1 MSRTTAFD
9 VSAHGAERA
18 EKEALRLLPLC
29 QESSETV
36 SSCGDAEEV
45 SLLKVALIYHLLVGP
60 KRVVVAYLECLLEEL
75 DLRLRP

>member
-45 SLLKVALIYHLLVGP
+45 SFLKVALIHHLLVGP
-60 KRVVVAYLECLLEEL
+60 KRVDLSGEL
-75 DLRLRP
+75 ALVTSGLVLVD